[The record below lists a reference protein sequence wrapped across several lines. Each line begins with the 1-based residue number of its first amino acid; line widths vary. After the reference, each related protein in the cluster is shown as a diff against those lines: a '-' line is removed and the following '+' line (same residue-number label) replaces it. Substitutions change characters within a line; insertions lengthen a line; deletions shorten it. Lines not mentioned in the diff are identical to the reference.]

1 MAQARARLIRL
12 RPAFGLGASMMTVW
26 GLVYAYPLFVAHL
39 SSELH
44 VDRAALAGVVVALL
58 FWGAVVG
65 PPIGALVDRIGPR
78 PAIIAGLLVA
88 IAGMAAFS
96 QAREL
101 WQVYLTFA
109 GVLATGQ
116 TLIYLGSNVLIG
128 RAFAGERATAF
139 GIAYAGLGLGTGLY
153 AIGGQLLIDAL
164 SWRTAALVLA
174 GTPLLVVPFALR
186 LGRGAPARPQ
196 VVGRPVT
203 GSGTDRA
210 ESPAGAASPVVA
222 PGTVSASREERHPG
236 ATVGA
241 FALIL
246 LVSASLGLM
255 DEGVYQNL
263 LPHAVTV
270 GYSPTLAALA
280 LSFASWAYVVGQLVG
295 GPAADRWGARPVAL
309 VAFAVAAVGTAGIVT
324 AGVAAPMAELRL
336 LGAAMLY
343 GGGLA
348 VLLLVRL
355 ATFADRF
362 AGPRFGFLSGIFALA
377 YPVGGSFVAW
387 FGGFSYDA
395 WGSYL
400 PAFAVSAAGLAAA
413 TGLLIVVIAPVV
425 ARRPEPSAARDT
437 AGPWGAG
444 DTGDGATGDGATA
457 GGATGDG
464 ATAGGAT
471 GDGATAGGAPPPTE

>member
-1 MAQARARLIRL
+1 MSQARARLIRL

-26 GLVYAYPLFVAHL
+26 GLVYAYPLFVVHL
-39 SSELH
+39 STELH
-44 VDRAALAGVVVALL
+44 VDRAVLAGVVVALL

-65 PPIGALVDRIGPR
+65 PPLGALVDRIGPR
-78 PAIIAGLLVA
+78 PAILAGLFVA
-88 IAGMAAFS
+88 VGGMVAFS

-101 WQVYLTFA
+101 WQVYVAFA

-116 TLIYLGSNVLIG
+116 ALIYLGSNVLIG

-174 GTPLLVVPFALR
+174 ATPLLVVPFALR
-186 LGRGAPARPQ
+186 LGHGLPAHPEPVGGAPAAR
-196 VVGRPVT
+196 
-203 GSGTDRA
+203 RA
-210 ESPAGAASPVVA
+210 EHRGD
-222 PGTVSASREERHPG
+222 
-236 ATVGA
+236 ATLVA

-246 LVSASLGLM
+246 LVSAALGLM

-263 LPHAVTV
+263 LPHAVAV
-270 GYSPTLAALA
+270 GYAPTLAALA

-295 GPAADRWGARPVAL
+295 GPAADRWGARPVSL
-309 VAFAVAAVGTAGIVT
+309 MAFGVAALGTAGIVT
-324 AGVAAPMAELRL
+324 AGVGGPVPELRL
-336 LGAAMLY
+336 LAAAAAY

-387 FGGFSYDA
+387 FGGLSYDT

-400 PAFAVSAAGLAAA
+400 PAFAVSAAGLVAA
-413 TGLLIVVIAPVV
+413 TVLLLVVIAPAAVRTT
-425 ARRPEPSAARDT
+425 RRRDPELE
-437 AGPWGAG
+437 GE
-444 DTGDGATGDGATA
+444 
-457 GGATGDG
+457 
-464 ATAGGAT
+464 
-471 GDGATAGGAPPPTE
+471 APEIPDRTLGEVSVPAE